1 MNLLPKLLSILHQ
14 ARIDTLHL
22 NHEDTLV
29 LLESVKHISEDQFLI
44 EKVINLILI
53 SEGKGLK
60 IRNLSKRQTQIFT
73 HIGLGFSS
81 REIGNLLQ
89 ISEATVSTHRK
100 QIIKKLGLARAGK
113 LQHFATQYVQD
124 RLYH

>member
-100 QIIKKLGLARAGK
+100 QIIKKLGLTRAGK